1 MATSKLLLGFGLK
14 CWDSVSLLF
23 SAQDERDPAVSHA
36 GAAAFWTKS
45 GMVVALPSQ
54 SSLFQTDGAGTVH
67 DLLNTC
73 WNALE
78 VVRPRRTKKDAVYSL
93 GFRGCGLGCR
103 QSFSLLKGT
112 FLWLLQASSALLMTV
127 SSLPMTYNLVS
138 CGVCV
143 DTFWPDSG
151 TLQKPSVTGPKS

>member
-1 MATSKLLLGFGLK
+1 MAASKLLLGFGLK
-14 CWDSVSLLF
+14 CWDSISLLF

-78 VVRPRRTKKDAVYSL
+78 VVRPRRTKKDAV
-93 GFRGCGLGCR
+93 
-103 QSFSLLKGT
+103 
-112 FLWLLQASSALLMTV
+112 
-127 SSLPMTYNLVS
+127 
-138 CGVCV
+138 
-143 DTFWPDSG
+143 
-151 TLQKPSVTGPKS
+151 